1 MIENAA
7 GAHELK
13 ALNGGKLWAYLQ
25 AGNLLLKAAKGRVA
39 RVTIANVLQ
48 SNGVI
53 HVIDGV
59 LLPNCAPGVLAGRPP
74 AQRRPP
80 PAAA

>member
-1 MIENAA
+1 VGVPAS
-7 GAHELK
+7 GQSDLK
-13 ALNGGKLWAYLQ
+13 E
-25 AGNLLLKAAKGRVA
+25 AKGRVA

-74 AQRRPP
+74 AQRRPRGLRP
-80 PAAA
+80 ENNVRGGLALPRAFF